1 MANVKQN
8 KISPDQS
15 QMGGPWGD
23 KQVQHGPWLGIT
35 RLLSHELAMGSDDG
49 QGPSLLRGLKFL
61 IQEMRKWD

>member
-1 MANVKQN
+1 
-8 KISPDQS
+8 
-15 QMGGPWGD
+15 MGGPWGD